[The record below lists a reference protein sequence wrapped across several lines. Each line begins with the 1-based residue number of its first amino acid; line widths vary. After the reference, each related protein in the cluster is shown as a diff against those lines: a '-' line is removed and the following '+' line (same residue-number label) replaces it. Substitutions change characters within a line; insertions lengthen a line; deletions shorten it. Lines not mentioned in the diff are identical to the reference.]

1 MGDNGGERAADG
13 VRVTVDGAMNLVGT
27 SQSSVLSGTVTVVRA
42 GFNPHTDVGSLLAA
56 TARPVETITTPNE
69 FLQGIHLDLRVLS
82 AHSQEVHT
90 SLTLDRQTQTYL
102 RPH

>member
-13 VRVTVDGAMNLVGT
+13 VRVTVDAAMNLVGT
-27 SQSSVLSGTVTVVRA
+27 SQSSVLSGAVTVVRA

-69 FLQGIHLDLRVLS
+69 LLQGIHLDVRVLS
-82 AHSQEVHT
+82 AQSLEGHT
-90 SLTLDRQTQTYL
+90 SLRRDIQADAN
-102 RPH
+102 